1 VPREAVLAKLAGIP
15 GVVPLADDKL
25 PTLRRVDLGE
35 RAAEGISRF
44 PAELG
49 GPYPS
54 YVSDVDAD
62 GNEVA
67 GVRLPDLT
75 VPVGT
80 HTGWVARHPSTG
92 GVGQLLDMSGF
103 TAPLP
108 ATADARERAG
118 DPRPSIAERYR
129 DRDDYLARVRAEA
142 EKLAAERR
150 LLSEDVDLVVGLCAE
165 RYDAF
170 APSPALARG

>member
-1 VPREAVLAKLAGIP
+1 
-15 GVVPLADDKL
+15 
-25 PTLRRVDLGE
+25 
-35 RAAEGISRF
+35 
-44 PAELG
+44 
-49 GPYPS
+49 
-54 YVSDVDAD
+54 
-62 GNEVA
+62 
-67 GVRLPDLT
+67 
-75 VPVGT
+75 
-80 HTGWVARHPSTG
+80 
-92 GVGQLLDMSGF
+92 MSGF